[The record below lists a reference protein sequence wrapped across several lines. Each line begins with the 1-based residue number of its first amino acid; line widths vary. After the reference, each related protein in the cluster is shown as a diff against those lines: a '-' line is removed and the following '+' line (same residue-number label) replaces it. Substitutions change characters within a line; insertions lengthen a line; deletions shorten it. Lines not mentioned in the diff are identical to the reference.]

1 MFFIIFNVVY
11 MIVIY
16 KWDFYFLDGDEF
28 FLSGLGV
35 VSKEVIDDNF
45 LEAWYEVFVK
55 WYQNLLQR
63 FKQVQQL
70 VKKGILEVFR
80 GEVWQLLVGCYDN
93 LELMEAYRIFII
105 KVRENNKK

>member
-16 KWDFYFLDGDEF
+16 KRDFYFLDGDEF

-35 VSKEVIDDNF
+35 VSKEVIDENF

-55 WYQNLLQR
+55 WY
-63 FKQVQQL
+63 
-70 VKKGILEVFR
+70 
-80 GEVWQLLVGCYDN
+80 
-93 LELMEAYRIFII
+93 
-105 KVRENNKK
+105 